1 MQQRCVAFRVRHLLA
16 KSGNISFCMR
26 LRSLFGGNTLMADC
40 GRDRETETETETHRQ
55 RHTDREAWKN
65 RYRERQI
72 EVRSDCPVVIGVISC
87 YLWVRRPVISLSIS
101 IVVSNFA
108 GCVKIYGGS
117 GGSSSSSLYTDLMK
131 PNKASCNNLGSTIA
145 QRRRASSHD

>member
-1 MQQRCVAFRVRHLLA
+1 
-16 KSGNISFCMR
+16 
-26 LRSLFGGNTLMADC
+26 MADC
-40 GRDRETETETETHRQ
+40 GRDRKTETKTETETETETHRQ
-55 RHTDREAWKN
+55 RHIDREAWKN
-65 RYRERQI
+65 RYRERETNREI
-72 EVRSDCPVVIGVISC
+72 EVRSDCPVVIGVIIC